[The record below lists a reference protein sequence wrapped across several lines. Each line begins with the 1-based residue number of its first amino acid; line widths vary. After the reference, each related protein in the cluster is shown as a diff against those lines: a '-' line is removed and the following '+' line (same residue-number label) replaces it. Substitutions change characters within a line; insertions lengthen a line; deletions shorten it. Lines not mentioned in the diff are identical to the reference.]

1 MTSTP
6 IFRLF
11 TPFDISSPFG
21 LAYFRIM
28 SFLRKG
34 DYYAIAF
41 ISFFPILF
49 FVGMDLLYDGKM
61 SRDISDGFLNL
72 IYSLLVTVGL
82 YVINSLVV
90 RWLQL
95 HFPWQKS
102 VYKRIILELVLCFV
116 ASAAWQAFI
125 ITLSLEIFEG
135 IQNIRAHYI
144 SNITFGLTI
153 TLIVLLIMEGV
164 EFFKLWRDSLT
175 RVQRLEKQQIQAEL
189 DQLRAQVQP
198 HFLFNSL
205 NTLSA
210 MLEVDQDIPRAVN
223 FIDEFSLLYRRLLE
237 KKEDELITLKE
248 ELRFVEA
255 YLTLQKERFAAALEV
270 EFDISEDDKNKY
282 VLPLALQELLE
293 NAIKHNQMSRSN
305 PLRIRLFVEHS
316 HLCVSHPHRPK
327 NNPTHGT
334 GTGLEN
340 LQMRL
345 RLIGAPSITI
355 QKSDPFRVCLPLIPE
370 ATAEARIQSKNSAV

>member
-1 MTSTP
+1 
-6 IFRLF
+6 
-11 TPFDISSPFG
+11 
-21 LAYFRIM
+21 M

-41 ISFFPILF
+41 ISLFPILF
-49 FVGMDLLYDGKM
+49 FMGMDLLYDGKM
-61 SRDISDGFLNL
+61 SQDVSQGFLNL

-82 YVINSLVV
+82 YVINSLIL

-102 VYKRIILELVLCFV
+102 VSKRIVLELVLCFV
-116 ASAAWQAFI
+116 LSTAWQAFI
-125 ITLSLEIFEG
+125 ITLSLEVFEG
-135 IQNIRAHYI
+135 IRNIRAHYI

-153 TLIVLLIMEGV
+153 TLIVLLIMEGI

-210 MLEVDQDIPRAVN
+210 MLEVDRDIPRAVN

-255 YLTLQKERFAAALEV
+255 YLTLQKERFASALQIEY
-270 EFDISEDDKNKY
+270 DIPEEEKSKY
-282 VLPLALQELLE
+282 LLPLALQELLE

-305 PLRIRLFVEHS
+305 PLVIRLYTEHS
-316 HLCVSHPHRPK
+316 HLCVSHAYRPK
-327 NNPTHGT
+327 NNPTPGT

-345 RLIGAPSITI
+345 RLIGAPSIRV
-355 QKSDPFRVCLPLIPE
+355 QKSDPYRVCIPLIPE
-370 ATAEARIQSKNSAV
+370 DTAEARVPLKNSAV